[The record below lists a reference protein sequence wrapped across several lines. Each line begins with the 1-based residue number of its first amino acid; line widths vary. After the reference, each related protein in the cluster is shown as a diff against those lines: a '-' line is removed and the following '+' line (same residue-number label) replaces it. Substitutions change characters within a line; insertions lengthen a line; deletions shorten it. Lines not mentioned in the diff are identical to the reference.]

1 MLELGGIVEIIVQSL
16 HFTNKKTETQE
27 RVSDLLVS
35 KVNELLSTTLSFP
48 TIQNWDTLAW
58 VDQFFIFEDKVVLK
72 TGLLKAKYKCY
83 CEAKKKDKYT

>member
-83 CEAKKKDKYT
+83 REAKKKDKYT